1 MSRRFE
7 TSCDAHLDRAAGRH
21 YAEYDVLDDLNEFAG
36 ELIEEALRTL
46 PGEELVAGMQ
56 SVELS
61 DAERIRAAY
70 HDDKALAALVRE
82 LVKKS
87 ITDSASEK
95 ARKQFA
101 EHH

>member
-1 MSRRFE
+1 MPRSFKS
-7 TSCDAHLDRAAGRH
+7 SCDAHLDRAAGLH
-21 YAEYDVLDDLNEFAG
+21 YSEYDELDDLNEFTG
-36 ELIEEALRTL
+36 EVIEEALRNRQADDV
-46 PGEELVAGMQ
+46 VAGLQ
-56 SVELS
+56 SVELV
-61 DAERIRAAY
+61 DAERMCAVY
-70 HDDKALAALVRE
+70 DDDKALASLVRE

>member
-7 TSCDAHLDRAAGRH
+7 ISRDAHLDRAAARH
-21 YAEYDVLDDLNEFAG
+21 YAEYDELDDLNEFAG
-36 ELIEEALRTL
+36 ALIEEALRTL
-46 PGEELVAGMQ
+46 PADDLVAGLQ

-70 HDDKALAALVRE
+70 HDDKALASFVRE

-101 EHH
+101 EQH

>member
-1 MSRRFE
+1 MPRSFE
-7 TSCDAHLDRAAGRH
+7 RSCDAHLDRAAGLH
-21 YAEYDVLDDLNEFAG
+21 YAEYDELDDLNEFTG
-36 ELIEEALRTL
+36 EVIEEALRNRQADDV
-46 PGEELVAGMQ
+46 VAGLQ
-56 SVELS
+56 SVELA
-61 DAERIRAAY
+61 DAERMCAVY
-70 HDDKALAALVRE
+70 DDDKALAALVRE